1 LSPSPAANAPAI
13 SAAPGVDHA
22 MVMGALVVYAKKNV
36 VNPMPKHTARSPLE
50 ICPSVAPRFCIIAM
64 TMTNELKKPTKP
76 VVIPAMADI
85 VPCEDTG
92 LGYRILLTSVV
103 YLYIHLM

>member
-1 LSPSPAANAPAI
+1 AI

-22 MVMGALVVYAKKNV
+22 MVMGALVVYAKKKV

-50 ICPSVAPRFCIIAM
+50 ICPSVAPRFCIIAI

-76 VVIPAMADI
+76 VVIPAMADR
-85 VPCEDTG
+85 VPCEAPG
-92 LGYRILLTSVV
+92 LGNRIPSQTVV
-103 YLYIHLM
+103 YPYIP